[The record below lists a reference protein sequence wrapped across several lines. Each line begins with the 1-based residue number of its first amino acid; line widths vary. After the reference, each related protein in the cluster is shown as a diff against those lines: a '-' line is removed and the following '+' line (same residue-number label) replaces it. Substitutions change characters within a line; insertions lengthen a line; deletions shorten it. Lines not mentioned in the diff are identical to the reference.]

1 MRKGEV
7 CRIFSNS
14 IIDIT
19 HSTMINKRNYESPE
33 AELLEIKFE
42 RDFLETTYDVNDSS
56 FGESATVTDHS
67 NSGVWS
73 WME

>member
-1 MRKGEV
+1 
-7 CRIFSNS
+7 
-14 IIDIT
+14 
-19 HSTMINKRNYESPE
+19 MINKRNYESPE